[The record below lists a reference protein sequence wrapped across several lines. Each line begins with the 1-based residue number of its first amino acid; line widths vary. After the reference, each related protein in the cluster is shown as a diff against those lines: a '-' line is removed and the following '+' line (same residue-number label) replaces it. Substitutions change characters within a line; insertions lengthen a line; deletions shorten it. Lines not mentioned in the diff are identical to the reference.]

1 MFYFTYNGY
10 VMLGKNIILII
21 EDELSIRRFLKTS
34 LLNQDHQL
42 LETNRGQEGIQL
54 ALDNKPDLILLDLG
68 LPDMDGMEVIKKIRE
83 WASIPIIILSA
94 RDQENAKVQAL
105 DLGADDYLIKPFG
118 IEELNARIRVA
129 LRHAERMNE
138 QESTVFQAGD
148 LQVDLVNREVRIK
161 GEKCVFSPIQ
171 YAILTALVRR
181 ANKLVTHKQLL
192 TEIWGENH
200 VEDIDY
206 LRIYIHQLRQKLEK
220 NPARPQ
226 LIKTEVGVGYRLM
239 TS

>member
-1 MFYFTYNGY
+1 
-10 VMLGKNIILII
+10 MLEKNIILII
-21 EDELSIRRFLKTS
+21 EDELGIRRFLKTA
-34 LLNQDHQL
+34 LRNRDYQL
-42 LETNRGQEGIQL
+42 LETSCGHEGIQL

-68 LPDMDGMEVIKKIRE
+68 LPDIDGIDVIKKIRE
-83 WASIPIIILSA
+83 WATIPIIVLSA
-94 RDQENAKVQAL
+94 RDQENTKVKAL

-138 QESTVFQAGD
+138 QEATVFQSGD
-148 LQVDLVNREVRIK
+148 LQIDLVNREIRIK
-161 GEKCVFSPIQ
+161 GERCVFSPTQ
-171 YAILTALVRR
+171 YAILAALVRR
-181 ANKLVTHKQLL
+181 ANKIVTHKQLL
-192 TEIWGENH
+192 RETWGENH

-220 NPARPQ
+220 DPAHPK